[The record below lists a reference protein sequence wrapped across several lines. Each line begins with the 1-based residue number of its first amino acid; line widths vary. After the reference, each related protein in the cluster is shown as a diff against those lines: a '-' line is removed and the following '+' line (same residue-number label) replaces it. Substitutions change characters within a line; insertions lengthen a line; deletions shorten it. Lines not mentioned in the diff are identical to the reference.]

1 MTATGPRRLRRQPTG
16 CCPTTCPR
24 WRTCAAGTGGFSRVL
39 SARGIEVVAVELD
52 PRMATVLRDR
62 SPHVH
67 AAVGRGEELPIRT
80 CSLDAVLVSS
90 AWHWLDPSRAVP
102 EMARVLRP
110 GGVLGVLWNGPNR
123 RVDWVNEI
131 LGENHAGVAPSGGP
145 RRRLEIPEGQPFGIP
160 AARVI
165 EWTLPRTRRATDWA
179 GGNVQPGHHLDAW
192 RTRQHHAP
200 RRRPYRPASAAT
212 EPPLHRLTDERTGLE
227 GRPAERP
234 RLLMATTPGRAAVQS
249 TASSSTGVA
258 ITSTRAS
265 PRRAVKASGFPMAPA
280 SMRRCRACAPLMG

>member
-1 MTATGPRRLRRQPTG
+1 MVATPAERATSFGSVATDYDRYRPAPPPEAADWLLPDDVSTVADV
-16 CCPTTCPR
+16 C
-24 WRTCAAGTGGFSRVL
+24 AGTGGFSRVL

-165 EWTLPRTRRATDWA
+165 EWTLPRTRAQLIGLA
-179 GGNVQPGHHLDAW
+179 GTYSRVITL
-192 RTRQHHAP
+192 
-200 RRRPYRPASAAT
+200 
-212 EPPLHRLTDERTGLE
+212 
-227 GRPAERP
+227 
-234 RLLMATTPGRAAVQS
+234 TPGERGNITRRAADRIDQHPQLRNRPSIDLPMSV
-249 TASSSTGVA
+249 
-258 ITSTRAS
+258 RAWKAV
-265 PRRAVKASGFPMAPA
+265 RRSDRVS
-280 SMRRCRACAPLMG
+280 